1 MIAWGPRFRA
11 SLDEL
16 AASIEGL
23 DPEQTALLMAVGLVL
38 GVFPMMGLPTL
49 LCLAAAGAL
58 RLNAA
63 ALLLLNNL
71 TSPLQLALLAPF
83 ARAGGWLCGNAPAD
97 TASVAGK
104 LGMAALHAVVGW
116 TSIAIPCGAALY
128 FLLGWLMR
136 KHRQPWCHPA
146 ESPA

>member
-1 MIAWGPRFRA
+1 MAWGSRFRA
-11 SLDEL
+11 SLEEL
-16 AASIEGL
+16 AASMEGL
-23 DPEQTALLMAVGLVL
+23 DAEQTALLMAVGLVL

-83 ARAGGWLCGNAPAD
+83 ARAGGWLCGNAPAGGE
-97 TASVAGK
+97 AGK
-104 LGMAALHAVVGW
+104 LGMAALHAMAGW

-128 FLLGWLMR
+128 FLLAWLMR
-136 KHRQPWCHPA
+136 KHRQPWRHPL